1 MGRCRYQ
8 DDPKTRRPVLRVF
21 SKTFFRGGK
30 EIYMKY
36 YLFIL
41 LFTSLSLLPAVSYS
55 ESNVDLKEESRKS
68 ELQVETLA
76 VVIEDDTEV
85 IMVTATRTETPVSQV
100 PNTLKPKRKSIRNN
114 HKYRKTIRPL
124 KIPKR

>member
-1 MGRCRYQ
+1 
-8 DDPKTRRPVLRVF
+8 
-21 SKTFFRGGK
+21 
-30 EIYMKY
+30 MKY

-41 LFTSLSLLPAVSYS
+41 LLTSLSLLPAVSYS

-68 ELQVETLA
+68 ELQDETLA
-76 VVIEDDTEV
+76 VGIEDDTEV
-85 IMVTATRTETPVSQV
+85 IMVTATRTETPVSQL

-124 KIPKR
+124 KILKR